1 MFRRNG
7 KDKCLGHRM
16 LLLRRA
22 RNGTGLTRP
31 DQFNWPKEIKALAK
45 DGGVD
50 LLVGSFGVNDRQAIV
65 EPGGSRT
72 EFGSPV
78 FDDRY
83 KAIVADAVQGALD
96 QGSSVLIVGLPVM
109 HPAANADAVAKNRL
123 FAAAIAQ
130 VGSERALYVPPWKSS
145 AGDEFKPYLPN
156 ANGAMVLVRA
166 QDGVHFTPAGYD
178 MVMASVYPAI
188 RDALSRRGQHPEAK
202 CQYEA
207 KTR

>member
-1 MFRRNG
+1 MSAVLVFGRSLQGDRCRR
-7 KDKCLGHRM
+7 
-16 LLLRRA
+16 
-22 RNGTGLTRP
+22 
-31 DQFNWPKEIKALAK
+31 
-45 DGGVD
+45 
-50 LLVGSFGVNDRQAIV
+50 
-65 EPGGSRT
+65 GSRR
-72 EFGSPV
+72 FGPGFLGAHRRTACHAGSGRQRRRRCKEPV
-78 FDDRY
+78 ICGGYRTSRFRT
-83 KAIVADAVQGALD
+83 
-96 QGSSVLIVGLPVM
+96 
-109 HPAANADAVAKNRL
+109 
-123 FAAAIAQ
+123 
-130 VGSERALYVPPWKSS
+130 ALYVPPWKSS